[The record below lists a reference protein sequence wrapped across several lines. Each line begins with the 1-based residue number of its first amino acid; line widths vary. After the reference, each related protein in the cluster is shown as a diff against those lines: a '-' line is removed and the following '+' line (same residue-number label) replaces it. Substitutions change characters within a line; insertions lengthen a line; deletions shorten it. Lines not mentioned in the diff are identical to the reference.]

1 MIRFIEIINKT
12 EKNPRLER
20 TAIPQF
26 DMQEVWINE
35 KFVVN
40 LREATGYNK
49 LLREG
54 RLPPDLNPDHR
65 FTAVTTNTGG
75 VSETYIVVGDLPII
89 ANRLSKD
96 RATLLKGQK

>member
-49 LLREG
+49 LLREQQ
-54 RLPPDLNPDHR
+54 LPPIP
-65 FTAVTTNTGG
+65 AVFLKH
-75 VSETYIVVGDLPII
+75 IL
-89 ANRLSKD
+89 LL
-96 RATLLKGQK
+96 ATSPLLLTD

>member
-1 MIRFIEIINKT
+1 MIRFVEIVNKT

-26 DMQEVWINE
+26 DMEEVWINE

-40 LREATGYNK
+40 LREATGYDK

-54 RLPPDLNPDHR
+54 RLPEDLSLQHS

-75 VSETYIVVGDLPII
+75 ISETYVVVGELAAV

-96 RATLLKGQK
+96 RATLLKG

>member
-1 MIRFIEIINKT
+1 MIRFVEIVNKT

-26 DMQEVWINE
+26 DMEEVWINE

-40 LREATGYNK
+40 LREATGYDK

-54 RLPPDLNPDHR
+54 RLPPDLNLQHH

-75 VSETYIVVGDLPII
+75 VSETYIVVGELAIV

-96 RATLLKGQK
+96 RATLLKG

>member
-1 MIRFIEIINKT
+1 MIRFVEIINKT

-20 TAIPQF
+20 TATLQF

-49 LLREG
+49 LLLEG
-54 RLPPDLNPDHR
+54 RLPLDLSPEHH

-75 VSETYIVVGDLPII
+75 ISETYIVVGDLSVV
-89 ANRLSKD
+89 ANRLSKN
-96 RATLLKGQK
+96 RTTLLKG

>member
-1 MIRFIEIINKT
+1 MIKFIEVINKT

-35 KFVVN
+35 EFVVN
-40 LREATGYNK
+40 LREATGYTK

-54 RLPPDLNPDHR
+54 RLPADLNQQHR
-65 FTAVTTNTGG
+65 FTAVTTNAGG
-75 VSETYIVVGDLPII
+75 ISETCVVIGDLTVV
-89 ANRLSKD
+89 ANRLSRD
-96 RATLLKGQK
+96 TATLLKG

>member
-12 EKNPRLER
+12 DKNPRLER

-40 LREATGYNK
+40 LREATGYTK

-54 RLPPDLNPDHR
+54 RLPEDLSPQHS

-75 VSETYIVVGDLPII
+75 ISETYIVVGDLAIV

-96 RATLLKGQK
+96 RATLLKG